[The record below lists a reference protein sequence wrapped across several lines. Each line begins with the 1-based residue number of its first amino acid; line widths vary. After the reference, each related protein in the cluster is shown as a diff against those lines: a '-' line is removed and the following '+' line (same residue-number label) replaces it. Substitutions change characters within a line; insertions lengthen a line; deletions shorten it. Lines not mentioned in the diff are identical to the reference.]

1 MTDQLKSSHAAYKL
15 IWNAAI
21 EAAAA
26 KAHQTTYNAVEDK
39 FDKFTVQEIRKL
51 LK

>member
-1 MTDQLKSSHAAYKL
+1 MNAPLKASHQLFKE

-39 FDKFTVQEIRKL
+39 FDKFTVQEIRRL